1 MFAIRNILKI
11 APKERAFQVARV
23 EVLNQRIEYSIF
35 QLAWPLIISNSL
47 QTIYNIV
54 DSYFLGKLGPIQ
66 FSAATVTWPVI
77 FTFISLAMG
86 FANAG
91 IALVSQ
97 NAGKR
102 DTLAMKKSAGQLY
115 LVTIVTGVV
124 STILGLAFT
133 KPIVYGIVGPKS
145 PQIIP
150 YAISYY
156 VVDMIGLPLVFVINS
171 TTSVMRAI
179 GDSQFGMRMTF
190 YMNVINMIFDPLL
203 IFGIGPFPKLGVA
216 GAAWATNLGR
226 FVAAAISIQHAF
238 SERAVLKVQKHDF
251 KPDWKMISIILKL
264 GLPSAIGLSVTSAG
278 FAVIMKYVAMFG
290 PAVISAY
297 GIGNRVTNLVSMVS
311 FGLAGA
317 VSTMVGQFIG
327 ARRYEDAERTVKT
340 AFFWNVV
347 IVGIL
352 SVLTFVYAKQVTK
365 FFINDPEVIQ
375 MGDIFFKYIS
385 FSLPIFTSYMIYNS
399 ALIGAGKTVLSM
411 IGDILRLWGIRIPI
425 IAVLATTMG
434 FKGIFIGMI
443 ISNLIVF
450 FITYAFFKFSNWK
463 KAIV

>member
-1 MFAIRNILKI
+1 M
-11 APKERAFQVARV
+11 ARV
-23 EVLNQRIEYSIF
+23 DVLNERIEYSIF
-35 QLAWPLIISNSL
+35 HLAWPLIISNSF

-66 FSAATVTWPVI
+66 FSASTVTWPVI

-86 FANAG
+86 FSQAG
-91 IALVSQ
+91 IAIVSQ
-97 NAGKR
+97 YAGKKDVLGVR
-102 DTLAMKKSAGQLY
+102 KSSGQLY
-115 LVTIVTGVV
+115 LVTIITGIL
-124 STILGLAFT
+124 STVLGLAFT
-133 KPIVYGIVGPKS
+133 KPVIYGIVGSKNPEV
-145 PQIIP
+145 IP

-156 VVDMIGLPLVFVINS
+156 VVDMIGLPLVFILNT
-171 TTSVMRAI
+171 TTSIMRAI
-179 GDSQFGMRMTF
+179 GDSQFGMRMIL

-203 IFGIGPFPKLGVA
+203 IFGIGPFPRLGVA
-216 GAAWATNLGR
+216 GAAWASNIGR
-226 FVAAAISIQHAF
+226 LVAAAISVNHVF
-238 SERAVLKVQKHDF
+238 SERAVVRIERKDF
-251 KPDWKMISIILKL
+251 KPEWRMISLILKL
-264 GLPSAIGLSVTSAG
+264 GLPSAIGMSVTSAG

-297 GIGNRVTNLVSMVS
+297 GIGNRVTNLVSMIS

-327 ARRYEDAERTVKT
+327 ARRFEDAERTVRT

-347 IVGIL
+347 IIGFL
-352 SVLTFVYAKQVTK
+352 SILTFAYAKQVTK
-365 FFINDPEVIQ
+365 FFINDPEVIK

-385 FSLPIFTSYMIYNS
+385 FSMPIFTSYMIYNN
-399 ALIGAGKTVLSM
+399 ALVGAGKTVLTM

-434 FKGIFIGMI
+434 FKGIFVGMI

-450 FITYAFFKFSNWK
+450 FVTYAFFRFSNWK
-463 KAIV
+463 KAVV

>member
-1 MFAIRNILKI
+1 
-11 APKERAFQVARV
+11 VARV
-23 EVLNQRIEYSIF
+23 DVLNQRIEYSIF
-35 QLAWPLIISNSL
+35 HLAWPLIISNSL

-66 FSAATVTWPVI
+66 FSASTVTWPVI

-86 FANAG
+86 FSHAG
-91 IALVSQ
+91 IAIVSQ
-97 NAGKR
+97 YAGKK
-102 DTLAMKKSAGQLY
+102 DTLGVRKSSGQLY
-115 LVTIVTGVV
+115 LVTLITGLL
-124 STILGLAFT
+124 STILGLSFT
-133 KPIVYGIVGPKS
+133 KPIIYSIVGSKN
-145 PQIIP
+145 PQVIP

-156 VVDMIGLPLVFVINS
+156 VVDMIGLPLVFILNT

-179 GDSQFGMRMTF
+179 GDSQFGMRMIL

-203 IFGIGPFPKLGVA
+203 IFGIGPFPRLGVV
-216 GAAWATNLGR
+216 GAAWASNIGR
-226 FVAAAISIQHAF
+226 LVAAIISINHVF
-238 SERAVLKVQKHDF
+238 SERAVVRIERKDF
-251 KPDWKMISIILKL
+251 KPDWRMISLILKL
-264 GLPSAIGLSVTSAG
+264 GLPSAIGMSVTSAG

-297 GIGNRVTNLVSMVS
+297 GIGNRVINLVSMIS

-327 ARRYEDAERTVKT
+327 ARRFEDAERTVRT
-340 AFFWNVV
+340 AFFWNV
-347 IVGIL
+347 IIIGFL
-352 SVLTFVYAKQVTK
+352 SVLTFAYAKQVTK
-365 FFINDPEVIQ
+365 FFINDPEVIK

-385 FSLPIFTSYMIYNS
+385 FSMPIFTSYMIYNN
-399 ALIGAGKTVLSM
+399 ALVGAGKTVLTM

-434 FKGIFIGMI
+434 FKGIFVGMI

-450 FITYAFFKFSNWK
+450 FVTYAFFRFSNWK
-463 KAIV
+463 KAVV

>member
-1 MFAIRNILKI
+1 M
-11 APKERAFQVARV
+11 ARV
-23 EVLNQRIEYSIF
+23 DVLNERIEYSIF
-35 QLAWPLIISNSL
+35 HLAWPLIISNSF

-66 FSAATVTWPVI
+66 FSASTVTWPVI

-86 FANAG
+86 FSHAG
-91 IALVSQ
+91 IAIVSQ
-97 NAGKR
+97 YAGKKDNLGVR
-102 DTLAMKKSAGQLY
+102 KSSGQLY
-115 LVTIVTGVV
+115 LVTLITGLL
-124 STILGLAFT
+124 STILGLCFT
-133 KPIVYGIVGPKS
+133 KPIIYGIVGSKNS
-145 PQIIP
+145 QVIP

-156 VVDMIGLPLVFVINS
+156 VVDMIGLPLVFILNT

-179 GDSQFGMRMTF
+179 GDSQFGMRMIL

-203 IFGIGPFPKLGVA
+203 IFGIGPFPRLGVA
-216 GAAWATNLGR
+216 GAAWASNIGR
-226 FVAAAISIQHAF
+226 LVAAAISVNHVF
-238 SERAVLKVQKHDF
+238 SERAVVRIERKDF
-251 KPDWKMISIILKL
+251 KPDWRMISLILKL
-264 GLPSAIGLSVTSAG
+264 GLPSAIGMSVTSAG

-297 GIGNRVTNLVSMVS
+297 GIGNRVINLVSMIS

-327 ARRYEDAERTVKT
+327 ARRFEDAERTVRT
-340 AFFWNVV
+340 AFFWNV
-347 IVGIL
+347 IIIGFL
-352 SVLTFVYAKQVTK
+352 SILTFAYAKQVTK
-365 FFINDPEVIQ
+365 FFINDPEVIK

-385 FSLPIFTSYMIYNS
+385 FSMPIFTSYMIYNN
-399 ALIGAGKTVLSM
+399 ALVGAGKTVLTM

-434 FKGIFIGMI
+434 FKGIFVGMI

-450 FITYAFFKFSNWK
+450 FVTYAFFRFSNWK
-463 KAIV
+463 KAVV